1 VKQAKFFDEGGPA
14 SNEDRLLYDSM
25 SDIKEQY
32 ALQEAQIKNAIAEGF
47 KKADIITETKRLN
60 CYI

>member
-32 ALQEAQIKNAIAEGF
+32 ALQEA
-47 KKADIITETKRLN
+47 
-60 CYI
+60 